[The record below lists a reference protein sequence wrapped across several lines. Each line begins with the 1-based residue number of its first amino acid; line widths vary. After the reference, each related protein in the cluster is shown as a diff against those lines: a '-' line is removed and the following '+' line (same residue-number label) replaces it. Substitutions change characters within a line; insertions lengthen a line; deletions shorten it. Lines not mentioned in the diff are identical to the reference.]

1 MVGPNTLRS
10 LDKLL
15 ELASAERRKL
25 RLRRAAHIY
34 AAVCSLAAHPGTSVA
49 AADAGSADA
58 NQQAAADAV
67 CRAVAA
73 LDSLGGSNPSHRAA
87 ADGAAADFEAAASS
101 FRRQQQS
108 ASAAG
113 GPLVPLALPLRGNV
127 ATDGDAPGRAVVEL
141 EALIGL
147 VDCCRLLGRRE
158 NHADAVQRLQRQL
171 KADKG
176 QPHCATSAV
185 MLMTLLDELS
195 GERSQATGG
204 ARPRE
209 LAACCTQLVRALPL
223 SEPRLWRALGAE
235 WSGFGARCELRWQG
249 GGSMHAADWVAPAT
263 LARLDTL
270 SLEGLLQAA
279 LTLLSQGSS
288 LPACTGCRHPFVAL
302 TVRSYFALGRAEE
315 AAAALDL
322 LERRTQ
328 PTVPPPSALWDDRA
342 DQLVNVIAQ
351 AIKGHRSL
359 FGTIL
364 RDAESGDTFETASS
378 DLG

>member
-141 EALIGL
+141 EALIVSTATASPPL
-147 VDCCRLLGRRE
+147 PRMSFIWGR
-158 NHADAVQRLQRQL
+158 
-171 KADKG
+171 
-176 QPHCATSAV
+176 
-185 MLMTLLDELS
+185 
-195 GERSQATGG
+195 
-204 ARPRE
+204 
-209 LAACCTQLVRALPL
+209 
-223 SEPRLWRALGAE
+223 
-235 WSGFGARCELRWQG
+235 
-249 GGSMHAADWVAPAT
+249 
-263 LARLDTL
+263 
-270 SLEGLLQAA
+270 
-279 LTLLSQGSS
+279 
-288 LPACTGCRHPFVAL
+288 
-302 TVRSYFALGRAEE
+302 
-315 AAAALDL
+315 
-322 LERRTQ
+322 
-328 PTVPPPSALWDDRA
+328 TVPNALCA
-342 DQLVNVIAQ
+342 GLPV
-351 AIKGHRSL
+351 H
-359 FGTIL
+359 
-364 RDAESGDTFETASS
+364 SS
-378 DLG
+378 PIP